1 MEQRRDGSVAARFN
15 GRYLAGGEMR
25 AAAQGSACQTIAEE
39 SASSAGAE
47 KHVEPEFRFEERA
60 EGLAGGAT
68 VRSQTRGIVVT
79 MRRRKW
85 REGKV
90 RPIPGNSPHDRLV
103 SRVISS
109 SLKESLRRSLPR
121 HCFPHLQRIL
131 GAQYAFLRHVGI
143 YLVRCGFKTKT
154 KNQTLGW
161 GRAASRWSAPSPGSR
176 TCREDHAPSHR
187 PQMSSGRLF
196 LDRVARQ
203 HCPSPLHRHAQTTT
217 PPRPARQKPDIS
229 TLQGIGH
236 FYFALTFICA
246 TLRRTFGWAYNLY
259 WDSGDCL
266 VQPR

>member
-1 MEQRRDGSVAARFN
+1 
-15 GRYLAGGEMR
+15 
-25 AAAQGSACQTIAEE
+25 
-39 SASSAGAE
+39 
-47 KHVEPEFRFEERA
+47 VEPEFRFEERA

-90 RPIPGNSPHDRLV
+90 RPIPGSSPHDRLV

-143 YLVRCGFKTKT
+143 YLVRCGFKTQT
-154 KNQTLGW
+154 QTQTLGR

-203 HCPSPLHRHAQTTT
+203 HCPSPLHRHAQTITL
-217 PPRPARQKPDIS
+217 PQPGHGKPDIS
-229 TLQGIGH
+229 TLQRIGH
-236 FYFALTFICA
+236 FYFALTACLEILPF
-246 TLRRTFGWAYNLY
+246 AYGRAL
-259 WDSGDCL
+259 
-266 VQPR
+266 